1 MPYWNCPYT
10 EPDACELPN
19 ECFCP
24 GDFQEIICNN
34 TKYLEQLLKKSCP
47 GDSFCNYKGVCNH
60 GQCLCLPGYFGT
72 ECQCEYD
79 FSNTSRGL

>member
-47 GDSFCNYKGVCNH
+47 GDSFQTDIVF
-60 GQCLCLPGYFGT
+60 QI
-72 ECQCEYD
+72 D
-79 FSNTSRGL
+79 NTTT